1 MKTRRPIRI
10 DSYSAGERMQILELC
25 LFNLMKKGRTEFK
38 IDHEFELVRTMAELL
53 KKWDIN
59 FLAHWGRHNHISIPI
74 SQLLAHLQE
83 TGFVERRQGTWMPAA
98 KGRTYIRQCSKRV
111 RAAASKISNDVLDQI
126 VEAIR

>member
-10 DSYSAGERMQILELC
+10 DSYSAGERIIERS
-25 LFNLMKKGRTEFK
+25 KGAFGPT
-38 IDHEFELVRTMAELL
+38 
-53 KKWDIN
+53 
-59 FLAHWGRHNHISIPI
+59 
-74 SQLLAHLQE
+74 
-83 TGFVERRQGTWMPAA
+83 A